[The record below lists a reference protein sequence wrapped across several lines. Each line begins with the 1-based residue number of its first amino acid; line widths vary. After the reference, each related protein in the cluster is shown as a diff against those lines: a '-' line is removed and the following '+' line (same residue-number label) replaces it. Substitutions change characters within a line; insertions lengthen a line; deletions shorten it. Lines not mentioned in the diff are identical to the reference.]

1 MTSATMGPDRTRHQ
15 PAAAPGPVA
24 AQPQLDLYRPY
35 RTPSIIRDELDR
47 TGNAI
52 RTLETELHRA
62 EPDHDPTITDTAR
75 RLTEYRARLA
85 QLTAELEAA
94 QVAPWPLII
103 IACGHAKRQG
113 FHRVDDLYVGTYHR
127 AAKAAALRLT
137 TPARVRVLS
146 ARYGFLRLCD
156 SVNSYEMTMGSPGS
170 VTTATLA
177 AQAAGLDGCVIVL
190 AGRVYAT
197 AALTVFPQA
206 DTPLAGTR
214 GIGDHMRRLSRL
226 GR

>member
-1 MTSATMGPDRTRHQ
+1 MTGATTRPDRDLHQ
-15 PAAAPGPVA
+15 PAAPPGPVA
-24 AQPQLDLYRPY
+24 ANTRLDLYRPY

-47 TGNAI
+47 TANAMQ
-52 RTLETELHRA
+52 TLDKESNGA
-62 EPDHDPTITDTAR
+62 GPDRDPTNADTAR
-75 RLTEYRARLA
+75 RRTQYQARLP

-103 IACGHAKRQG
+103 IPCGHAKREG

-127 AAKAAALRLT
+127 AAKSAALRLT
-137 TPARVRVLS
+137 TPERARVLS
-146 ARYGFLRLCD
+146 ARYGFMRLCD
-156 SVNSYEMTMGSPGS
+156 CVNSYEMTMGSQGS

-177 AQAAGLDGCVIVL
+177 AQAAGLDGPVIVL

-206 DTPLAGTR
+206 DT
-214 GIGDHMRRLSRL
+214 LSQL